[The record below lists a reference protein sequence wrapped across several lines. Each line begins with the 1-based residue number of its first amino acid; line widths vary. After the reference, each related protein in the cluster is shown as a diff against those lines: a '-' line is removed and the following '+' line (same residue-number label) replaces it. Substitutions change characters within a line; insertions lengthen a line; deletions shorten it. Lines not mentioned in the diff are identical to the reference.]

1 MNAAGRAAFHLM
13 HMGDMLI
20 SSSDG
25 GREIDSIPSEDI
37 RKHFP
42 VPLARHG
49 STGI

>member
-25 GREIDSIPSEDI
+25 GREIDSIPSED
-37 RKHFP
+37 RRDFP